1 MRTPRLLPLACL
13 ALACTPDTDGTSLD
27 AVQLTAPAF
36 EVRTDHFM
44 THATGSEEVPP
55 NASQAQGEAQFR
67 LSADGSTL
75 HYRLIVANIENVLM
89 SHIHLAPAGANGGIV
104 VWLYPSA
111 PPAQLIPGR
120 FQGVLADGEIT
131 ADDLVNALAGA
142 ELEDLLDEIRAGNA
156 YVNVHTSQFP
166 PGEIRGQLH

>member
-1 MRTPRLLPLACL
+1 MRIHRLLPLACL
-13 ALACTPDTDGTSLD
+13 AVACTADSDRTPID
-27 AVQLTAPAF
+27 AELLTAPVFA
-36 EVRTDHFM
+36 VRTEHFM

-55 NASQAQGEAQFR
+55 NDSQAQGEAQFR
-67 LSADGSTL
+67 MSADGSTL
-75 HYRLIVANIENVLM
+75 HYRLIVANVENVTQ
-89 SHIHLAPAGANGGIV
+89 SHIHLAPAGSNGGIV

-120 FQGVLADGEIT
+120 FQGLLAEGDIT